1 MDQFYVHFM
10 LYEFLLD
17 RNHFILIRFLYRVQT
32 FGSWWNLSFL
42 NDGFFLY
49 FDYFFNYSLFL
60 DLNFFLIQILEEAIF
75 LVLNFFENSFLLYLA
90 WFLFFFLFFFWI
102 LPWGWLLLFLFIKVL
117 ILKLCII
124 FKTRIFRN
132 TFFFYLPNFLS
143 LWPRLAQALGDVAN
157 EGLTVQIL
165 FEFD

>member
-124 FKTRIFRN
+124 FKTRIFR